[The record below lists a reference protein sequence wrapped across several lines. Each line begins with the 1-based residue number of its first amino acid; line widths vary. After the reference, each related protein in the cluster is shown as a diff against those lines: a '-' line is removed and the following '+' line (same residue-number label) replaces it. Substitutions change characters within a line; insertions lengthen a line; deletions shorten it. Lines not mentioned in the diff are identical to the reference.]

1 MQIKVDIKGMDEL
14 VGKLNKMNQMMSV
27 RVEEQVNETG
37 KAIRKSAKARVPVD
51 PVDGGDLKKTISM
64 KRSKDKL
71 SATIG
76 PQKGEW
82 WKGIFIE
89 FGTVNQPA
97 QPFMHPAWEEN
108 KNDYL
113 NGMKKALGKVVDES

>member
-14 VGKLNKMNQMMSV
+14 VGKLNKLNQMMSV

-37 KAIRKSAKARVPVD
+37 KAIRKSGKARVAVD
-51 PVDGGDLKKTISM
+51 SGALKKSIRM
-64 KRSKDKL
+64 KRSKDRL

-76 PQKGEW
+76 PQGKGAWKAHFTEW
-82 WKGIFIE
+82 
-89 FGTVNQPA
+89 GTVDQPA
-97 QPFMHPAWEEN
+97 QPFMTPAWEEN

-113 NGMKKALGKVVDES
+113 NGMKKALGKAVDEA